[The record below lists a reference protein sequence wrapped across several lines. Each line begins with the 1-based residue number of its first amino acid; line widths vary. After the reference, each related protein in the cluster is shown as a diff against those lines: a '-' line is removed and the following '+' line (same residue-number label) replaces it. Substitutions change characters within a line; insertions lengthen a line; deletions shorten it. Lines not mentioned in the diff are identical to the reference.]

1 MTNQNIIKYPPI
13 SERVPRMLHGA
24 DYNPEQWQH
33 YPEVLAEDIRLMK
46 LAKCNVMS
54 VGIFSW
60 VSLEPEEGVFTFG
73 WLDRILDSF
82 AGNGIYAF
90 LATPSGARPAWMSQ
104 KYPEVLRVEANRV
117 RNLHGFRHNH
127 CATSP
132 VYREKVRIMNTKLA
146 ERYANHPAV
155 IGWHISNEFGGDCHC
170 DYCQEAFRAW
180 VQDKYG
186 TLDKLNHAWWTTFW
200 SHTITD
206 WSQVESPAPHGETQ
220 VHAMNLDWRRF
231 VTDQTADF
239 IKHEIVPLKAANPTI
254 PVTTNLM
261 EFFAG
266 LNYWKFADLLDVI
279 SWDSYPTWHDREGD
293 DSRQAAK
300 VAMMHDIIRSI
311 KGGKPWMLMESTPSL
326 TNWQDVSK
334 LKRPGMHLLSSLQ
347 AVAHG
352 SDTVQYFQWR
362 KSRGSSEKLHGA
374 VVDHVGHEH
383 TRVFGDVTH
392 VGNALEKLE
401 EVIGTSVPAEAAVIF
416 DWENRWGINDS
427 QGPRN
432 KGVKYEETAEAQ
444 YLALWEQGV
453 PVDVVDMDADFS
465 KYKLLVAPMLY
476 MVRSG
481 VGERIQKFVENG
493 GIFVATYWSG
503 IVDEH
508 DLCFLGGFPG
518 PLRKTLGIWSEEIDG
533 LHDHD
538 RNHILPVEGNELDL
552 QGEYEAVELCDLI
565 HTEGAEVLAVYG
577 SDFYAG
583 RPALTVNRL
592 GQGKAYYIA
601 SRNIGLFHS
610 HFYRSLIDDAGISKA
625 LNVNLP
631 HGVNTAIRTDG
642 VHDYIFI
649 LNFTHEPQKIM
660 LDGRTYADMLENYVI
675 EDGSIQLDAYAVK
688 VLKTERNE
696 KYTIRM
702 GDDL

>member
-1 MTNQNIIKYPPI
+1 MTKQNIIKYPPI

-60 VSLEPEEGVFTFG
+60 VSLEPEEGVFTFD

-82 AGNGIYAF
+82 AENGIYAF

-180 VQDKYG
+180 VEDKYG

-220 VHAMNLDWRRF
+220 VHALNLDWRRF

-239 IKHEIVPLKAANPTI
+239 IKHEIVPLKAANPEI

-261 EFFAG
+261 EFFEG

-383 TRVFGDVTH
+383 TRVFGDVTE

-432 KGVKYEETAEAQ
+432 KGVKYEETAEAH

-453 PVDVVDMDADFS
+453 PVDVIHMDADFS

-493 GIFVATYWSG
+493 GVFVATYWSG

-538 RNHILPVEGNELDL
+538 RNHILPVKGNELDL

-610 HFYRSLIDDAGISKA
+610 HFYRSLIDDAGIIKA
-625 LNVNLP
+625 LNVKLP

-649 LNFTHEPQKIM
+649 LNFTHEPQKIT
-660 LDGRTYADMLENYVI
+660 LDGRTYADMLENHAV
-675 EDGSIQLDAYAVK
+675 EDGSVQLDAYAVK
-688 VLKTERNE
+688 VLKTECN
-696 KYTIRM
+696 K
-702 GDDL
+702 

>member
-1 MTNQNIIKYPPI
+1 
-13 SERVPRMLHGA
+13 
-24 DYNPEQWQH
+24 
-33 YPEVLAEDIRLMK
+33 
-46 LAKCNVMS
+46 
-54 VGIFSW
+54 
-60 VSLEPEEGVFTFG
+60 
-73 WLDRILDSF
+73 
-82 AGNGIYAF
+82 
-90 LATPSGARPAWMSQ
+90 
-104 KYPEVLRVEANRV
+104 
-117 RNLHGFRHNH
+117 
-127 CATSP
+127 
-132 VYREKVRIMNTKLA
+132 MNTKLA

-180 VQDKYG
+180 VEDKYG

-220 VHAMNLDWRRF
+220 VHALNLDWRRF

-239 IKHEIVPLKAANPTI
+239 IKHEIVPLKAANPAI

-261 EFFAG
+261 EFFEG

-383 TRVFGDVTH
+383 TRVFGDVTE

-432 KGVKYEETAEAQ
+432 KGVKYEETAEAH

-453 PVDVVDMDADFS
+453 PVDVIHMDADFS

-481 VGERIQKFVENG
+481 VGSV
-493 GIFVATYWSG
+493 
-503 IVDEH
+503 
-508 DLCFLGGFPG
+508 
-518 PLRKTLGIWSEEIDG
+518 
-533 LHDHD
+533 
-538 RNHILPVEGNELDL
+538 
-552 QGEYEAVELCDLI
+552 
-565 HTEGAEVLAVYG
+565 
-577 SDFYAG
+577 
-583 RPALTVNRL
+583 
-592 GQGKAYYIA
+592 
-601 SRNIGLFHS
+601 
-610 HFYRSLIDDAGISKA
+610 YRSL
-625 LNVNLP
+625 
-631 HGVNTAIRTDG
+631 
-642 VHDYIFI
+642 
-649 LNFTHEPQKIM
+649 
-660 LDGRTYADMLENYVI
+660 
-675 EDGSIQLDAYAVK
+675 
-688 VLKTERNE
+688 LKTVAFS
-696 KYTIRM
+696 
-702 GDDL
+702 

>member
-60 VSLEPEEGVFTFG
+60 VSLEPEEGVFTFE

-82 AGNGIYAF
+82 AENGIYAF

-200 SHTITD
+200 SHTVTD
-206 WSQVESPAPHGETQ
+206 WSQIESPAPHGETQ

-239 IKHEIVPLKAANPTI
+239 IKHEIVPLKAANPAI

-261 EFFAG
+261 EFFEG

-401 EVIGTSVPAEAAVIF
+401 EVIGTTVPAEAAVIF

-432 KGVKYEETAEAQ
+432 KGVKYEETAEAH

-453 PVDVVDMDADFS
+453 PVDVIHMDADFS

-493 GIFVATYWSG
+493 GVFVATYWSG

-610 HFYRSLIDDAGISKA
+610 HFYRSLIDDARISKA
-625 LNVNLP
+625 LNVKLP

-649 LNFTHEPQKIM
+649 LNFTHESQKIT
-660 LDGRTYADMLENYVI
+660 LDGRTYADMLENHAI
-675 EDGSIQLDAYAVK
+675 EDGSVQLDAYAVK
-688 VLKTERNE
+688 VLKTERN
-696 KYTIRM
+696 K
-702 GDDL
+702 

>member
-1 MTNQNIIKYPPI
+1 MTKQNIIKYPPI

-60 VSLEPEEGVFTFG
+60 VSLEPEEGVFTFE

-82 AGNGIYAF
+82 AENGIYAF

-200 SHTITD
+200 SHTVTD
-206 WSQVESPAPHGETQ
+206 WSQIESPAPHGETQ

-239 IKHEIVPLKAANPTI
+239 IKHEIVPLKAANPAI

-261 EFFAG
+261 EFFEG

-401 EVIGTSVPAEAAVIF
+401 EVIGTTVPAEAAVIF

-432 KGVKYEETAEAQ
+432 KGVKYEETAEAH

-453 PVDVVDMDADFS
+453 PVDVIHMDADFS

-493 GIFVATYWSG
+493 GVFVATYWSG

-592 GQGKAYYIA
+592 GEGKAYYIA
-601 SRNIGLFHS
+601 SRNTGLFHS

-625 LNVNLP
+625 LNVKLP

-649 LNFTHEPQKIM
+649 LNFTHESQKIT
-660 LDGRTYADMLENYVI
+660 LDGRTYTDMLENHAI
-675 EDGSIQLDAYAVK
+675 EDGSVQLDAYTVK
-688 VLKTERNE
+688 VLKTERN
-696 KYTIRM
+696 K
-702 GDDL
+702 

>member
-1 MTNQNIIKYPPI
+1 
-13 SERVPRMLHGA
+13 MLHGA

>member
-60 VSLEPEEGVFTFG
+60 VSLEPEEGVFTFE

-82 AGNGIYAF
+82 AENGIYAF
-90 LATPSGARPAWMSQ
+90 LATPSGARPAWISQ

-239 IKHEIVPLKAANPTI
+239 IKHEIVPLKAANPAI

-261 EFFAG
+261 EFFEG

-383 TRVFGDVTH
+383 TRVFGDVTE

-432 KGVKYEETAEAQ
+432 KGVKYEETAEAH

-453 PVDVVDMDADFS
+453 PVDVIHMDADFS

-493 GIFVATYWSG
+493 GVFVATYWSG

-538 RNHILPVEGNELDL
+538 RNHILPVEGNKLDL

-625 LNVNLP
+625 LNVKLP

-649 LNFTHEPQKIM
+649 LNFTHEPQKIT
-660 LDGRTYADMLENYVI
+660 LDGRTYADMLENHAI
-675 EDGSIQLDAYAVK
+675 EDGSVQLDAYAVK
-688 VLKTERNE
+688 VLKTERN
-696 KYTIRM
+696 K
-702 GDDL
+702 

>member
-60 VSLEPEEGVFTFG
+60 VSLEPEEGVFTFE

-82 AGNGIYAF
+82 AENGIYAF

-239 IKHEIVPLKAANPTI
+239 IKHEIMPLKAANPAI

-261 EFFAG
+261 EFFEG

-300 VAMMHDIIRSI
+300 VALMHDIIRSI

-432 KGVKYEETAEAQ
+432 KGVKYEETAEAH

-453 PVDVVDMDADFS
+453 PVDVIHMDADFS

-493 GIFVATYWSG
+493 GVFVATYWSG

-625 LNVNLP
+625 LNVKLP
-631 HGVNTAIRTDG
+631 HGVNAAIRTDG

-649 LNFTHEPQKIM
+649 LNFTHEPQKIT
-660 LDGRTYADMLENYVI
+660 LDGRTYADMLENHAI
-675 EDGSIQLDAYAVK
+675 EDGSVQLDAYTVK
-688 VLKTERNE
+688 VLKTERN
-696 KYTIRM
+696 K
-702 GDDL
+702 

>member
-1 MTNQNIIKYPPI
+1 
-13 SERVPRMLHGA
+13 MLHGA

-60 VSLEPEEGVFTFG
+60 VSLEPEEGVFTFE

-82 AGNGIYAF
+82 AENGIYAF

-200 SHTITD
+200 SHTVTD
-206 WSQVESPAPHGETQ
+206 WSQIESPAPHGETQ

-239 IKHEIVPLKAANPTI
+239 IKHEIVPLKAANPAI

-261 EFFAG
+261 EFFEG

-432 KGVKYEETAEAQ
+432 KGVKYEETAEAH

-453 PVDVVDMDADFS
+453 PVDVIHMDADFS

-493 GIFVATYWSG
+493 GVFVATYWSG

-610 HFYRSLIDDAGISKA
+610 HFYRSLIDDARISKA
-625 LNVNLP
+625 LNVKLP

-649 LNFTHEPQKIM
+649 LNFTHEPQKIT
-660 LDGRTYADMLENYVI
+660 LDGRTYADMLENHAI
-675 EDGSIQLDAYAVK
+675 EDGSVQLDAYAVK
-688 VLKTERNE
+688 VLKTERN
-696 KYTIRM
+696 K
-702 GDDL
+702 

>member
-1 MTNQNIIKYPPI
+1 
-13 SERVPRMLHGA
+13 MLHGA

-60 VSLEPEEGVFTFG
+60 VSLEPEEGVFTFE

-82 AGNGIYAF
+82 AENGIYAF

-239 IKHEIVPLKAANPTI
+239 IKHEIMPLKAANPAI

-261 EFFAG
+261 EFFEG

-300 VAMMHDIIRSI
+300 VALMHDIIRSI

-432 KGVKYEETAEAQ
+432 KGVKYEETAEAH

-453 PVDVVDMDADFS
+453 PVDVIHMDADFS

-493 GIFVATYWSG
+493 GVFVATYWSG

-625 LNVNLP
+625 LNVKLP
-631 HGVNTAIRTDG
+631 HGVNAAIRTDG

-649 LNFTHEPQKIM
+649 LNFTHEPQKIT
-660 LDGRTYADMLENYVI
+660 LDGRTYADMLENHAI
-675 EDGSIQLDAYAVK
+675 EDGSVQLDAYTVK
-688 VLKTERNE
+688 VLKTERN
-696 KYTIRM
+696 K
-702 GDDL
+702 

>member
-1 MTNQNIIKYPPI
+1 MTKQNIIKYPPI

-33 YPEVLAEDIRLMK
+33 YPDVLAEDIRLMK

-60 VSLEPEEGVFTFG
+60 VSLEPEEGVFTFE

-82 AGNGIYAF
+82 AENGIYAF

-127 CATSP
+127 CSTSP

-180 VQDKYG
+180 VEDKYG

-220 VHAMNLDWRRF
+220 VHALNLDWRRF

-239 IKHEIVPLKAANPTI
+239 IKHEIVPLKAANPAI

-261 EFFAG
+261 EFFEG

-383 TRVFGDVTH
+383 TRVFGDVTE

-432 KGVKYEETAEAQ
+432 KGVKYEETAEAH

-453 PVDVVDMDADFS
+453 PVDVIHMDADFS

-493 GIFVATYWSG
+493 GVFVATYWSG

-565 HTEGAEVLAVYG
+565 HTESAEVLAVYG

-592 GQGKAYYIA
+592 GEGKAYYIA
-601 SRNIGLFHS
+601 SRNTGLFHS

-625 LNVNLP
+625 LNVKLP

-649 LNFTHEPQKIM
+649 LNFTHEPQKIT
-660 LDGRTYADMLENYVI
+660 LDGRTYVDMLENHEI
-675 EDGSIQLDAYAVK
+675 EDGSVQLDAYAVK
-688 VLKTERNE
+688 VLKTERN
-696 KYTIRM
+696 K
-702 GDDL
+702 